1 MKKGMKKKDIQA
13 VKQGQSVKYTK
24 KKRKSNLPFYLIFL
38 IGMGILLYPHVSN
51 FYYRY
56 EAGQLTA
63 SFDQEKEKLTPEE
76 VQGRMDLAHAYN
88 ESLNNIISE
97 DPYTKSRHEAGRAE
111 YARMLELHEKIG
123 YVEIPKIEEK
133 IPIYAGTTETV
144 LQKGVGHLEGTSLP
158 VGGSD
163 THTVLTAHTGL
174 PKARLFTDLTKVEI
188 GDVFYIHNISETLAY
203 EVDQIL
209 VVEPTQFEELLI
221 ETGKDYATLLTCTP
235 YMVNTHRLLVRGHRV
250 PYVAENYRKA
260 VENVEKRILIRYL
273 LYALVMLVLIFL
285 IFLLTKRQKKKDS
298 VERKD
303 ERFTA

>member
-1 MKKGMKKKDIQA
+1 MKKKEDQ
-13 VKQGQSVKYTK
+13 VVNQKKSGKPK
-24 KKRKSNLPFYLIFL
+24 KKKKKSNLPFYLVFL

-56 EAGQLTA
+56 EAGQLTE
-63 SFDQEKEKLTPEE
+63 SFDQEKKNLKPKE
-76 VQGRMDLAHAYN
+76 VQERIDLAHAFN

-111 YARMLELHEKIG
+111 YARMLELHEKMG
-123 YVEIPKIEEK
+123 YVEVPKIEAK
-133 IPIYAGTTETV
+133 IPIYAGTAESV

-188 GDVFYIHNISETLAY
+188 GDTFYIHNISETLAY

-209 VVEPTQFEELLI
+209 VVEPTQFEELLVKP
-221 ETGKDYATLLTCTP
+221 GQDYATLLTCTP

-250 PYVAENYRKA
+250 PYVAEDYRKT
-260 VENVEKRILIRYL
+260 VENAEMRILIRYL
-273 LYALVMLVLIFL
+273 LYALGMLIIILLIFL
-285 IFLLTKRQKKKDS
+285 FTKRRKKKKQVKS
-298 VERKD
+298 GEEVY
-303 ERFTA
+303 TA